1 MKILRFIT
9 DCLIYSE
16 CSAYMIQ
23 GTYDNNMDNPKF
35 DLKKDYHPSKKHL
48 N

>member
-1 MKILRFIT
+1 MKILRLIT
-9 DCLIYSE
+9 VCLIYSV

-23 GTYDNNMDNPKF
+23 GTYENNMDNPNF